1 MLHRLTGLFHR
12 PQKRIYL
19 DHAALTPV
27 APCVRRVMDE
37 VYTMEGV
44 AAANPSALYR
54 EGVQA
59 ERMITDARSRIAHCL
74 HAHADELTFTSSG
87 TEANNIALL
96 GTIAHLVERQGK
108 KYSDLHIIVSAIEHS
123 SVLEVAHALERR
135 GVQVDYA
142 PVNTFGTVDLAVLKK
157 LIRSQTVLVSVM
169 AANNEI
175 GTVQPVVDI
184 AKLVRHARAQSGGTY
199 PLFHS
204 DACQLAQYAPIRTE
218 GFGPD
223 LLTFDAHKMYGPR
236 GIGALWV
243 RRRFRAFLE
252 PVYRG
257 GGQERALRPGT
268 ESVPAI
274 VGFAA
279 AFEYVCADQTA
290 EVARIETLRQLFIEG
305 IQKKIMPLVPG
316 SVINGHELERLPH
329 IVHISLPGIDTE
341 MLVLQLDVAGIAC
354 STKSSCMRDE
364 AESYVVRAL
373 GAFDTGDEASQAVK
387 NEARLRA
394 QHTLRLSMGRSTT
407 ERDVHTVLAALEKSI
422 RFQQSA
428 NTRYGLIS

>member
-1 MLHRLTGLFHR
+1 MDVVYEMERFG
-12 PQKRIYL
+12 
-19 DHAALTPV
+19 AAH
-27 APCVRRVMDE
+27 
-37 VYTMEGV
+37 
-44 AAANPSALYR
+44 NPSALYR

-59 ERMITDARSRIAHCL
+59 ERMVADARARIAHCI
-74 HAHADELTFTSSG
+74 HAHADELIFTAGG

-142 PVNTFGTVDLAVLKK
+142 PVDAFGIVDLAALKK
-157 LIRSQTVLVSVM
+157 LIRPQTVLVSVM

-175 GTVQPVVDI
+175 GTVQPVADI

-204 DACQLAQYAPIRTE
+204 DACQLAQYVPIRTE

-223 LLTFDAHKMYGPR
+223 LITFDAHKMYGPR
-236 GIGALWV
+236 SIGALWV
-243 RRRFRAFLE
+243 RRRFREFLE

-279 AFEYVCADQTA
+279 AFEYVCADQAA
-290 EVARIETLRQLFIEG
+290 EVARIEMLRQHLVEG
-305 IQKKIMPLVPG
+305 IKKTIVPIVPG
-316 SVINGHELERLPH
+316 SVLNGHELERLPH
-329 IVHISLPGIDTE
+329 IVHMSLPGIDTE
-341 MLVLQLDVAGIAC
+341 MLVLQLDAAGIAC

-373 GAFDTGDEASQAVK
+373 GAAAGDAGDDASQAAK
-387 NEARLRA
+387 NEARFRA

-407 ERDVHTVLAALEKSI
+407 ERDVRVVLAALEKAI
-422 RFQQSA
+422 QFQLASLATYVSA
-428 NTRYGLIS
+428 R